1 MAFGMSSRSVRSVAV
16 AGKMR
21 IKDRRALFD
30 IEGIQKESRIQ
41 AQRLWNTMEG
51 R

>member
-16 AGKMR
+16 GGAIR
-21 IKDRRALFD
+21 VKDKKALFD
-30 IEGIQKESRIQ
+30 LEKIQ
-41 AQRLWNTMEG
+41 ATAREQARRLWNNMEG